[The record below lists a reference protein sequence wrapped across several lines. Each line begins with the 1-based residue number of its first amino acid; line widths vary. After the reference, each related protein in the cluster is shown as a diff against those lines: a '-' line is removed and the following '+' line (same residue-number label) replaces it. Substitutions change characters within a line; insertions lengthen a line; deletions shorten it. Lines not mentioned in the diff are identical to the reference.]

1 MLRIIDVGTG
11 SGCIAI
17 TIALT
22 LHNCAVIGTDVD
34 SVALE
39 VASQNAMMQGAQVKF
54 ISHNI
59 LWEDLPSGQDV
70 IVSNPPYI
78 LMREQSTMNNN
89 VLMYEPHRA
98 LFVDDEDPL
107 VFYRALAER
116 SRKSLK
122 PGGMLG
128 VEINEQFG
136 RGVAAIFEKEA
147 YSEVSVI
154 KDIFNKDRVVTGF
167 RN

>member
-1 MLRIIDVGTG
+1 
-11 SGCIAI
+11 
-17 TIALT
+17 
-22 LHNCAVIGTDVD
+22 
-34 SVALE
+34 
-39 VASQNAMMQGAQVKF
+39 
-54 ISHNI
+54 
-59 LWEDLPSGQDV
+59 
-70 IVSNPPYI
+70 
-78 LMREQSTMNNN
+78 MREQSTMNNN